1 MPKIDVVHWNPAQ
14 PISRAPWARFVPIR
28 RRVDNFGD
36 LLGPMI
42 VERILQR
49 EGISPGSAPERRRL
63 LAVGSILKLARDG
76 DTLWGIGANGKSL
89 DARFDF
95 TDLDVRAVRGPLTRG
110 FLRARGIAV
119 PEVYGDPGLL
129 VGTLWGR
136 DELRRNT
143 PDRRVTVLPNLN
155 DLRRMRADGTAPRA
169 EDGLV
174 EPTRPVLEV
183 LGAIAASDLVVG
195 SSLHA
200 IVVAESLGIPARL
213 VASASEPDFKYR
225 DYYEGSGRAGFT
237 PAATVAEAI
246 QAGGEPPLDWRPDA
260 LLEAFPRD
268 LWGSV
273 VEAAR

>member
-49 EGISPGSAPERRRL
+49 EGISPGSALERRRL

-136 DELRRNT
+136 DELRRGT

-155 DLRRMRADGTAPRA
+155 DLRRMRADGTAPRP

-260 LLEAFPRD
+260 LLAAFPRD